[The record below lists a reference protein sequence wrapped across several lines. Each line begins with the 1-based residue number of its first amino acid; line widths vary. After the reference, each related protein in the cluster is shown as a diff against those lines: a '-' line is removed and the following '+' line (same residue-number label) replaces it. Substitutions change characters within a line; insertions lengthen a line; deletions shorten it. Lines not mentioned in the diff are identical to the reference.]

1 MKWASVLEFLEA
13 PTLTDAKDSLVILA
27 TLQYDGEKDVKEAL
41 SGREGAVKSTAKEE
55 HGTLSYAIGS
65 YVETFNR
72 LTFVEIYE
80 SKQYLEEVHMRSEVL
95 QKQLEGEQSLRKPK
109 MQVRLLKKVT
119 GYLHK

>member
-1 MKWASVLEFLEA
+1 MKWAPVLEFLEA
-13 PTLTDAKDSLVILA
+13 RKADPDHLNGSPQIWHSNLVVDGFTRPTLTDAKDPLVILA

-65 YVETFNR
+65 YVETSNR

-95 QKQLEGEQSLRKPK
+95 
-109 MQVRLLKKVT
+109 
-119 GYLHK
+119 